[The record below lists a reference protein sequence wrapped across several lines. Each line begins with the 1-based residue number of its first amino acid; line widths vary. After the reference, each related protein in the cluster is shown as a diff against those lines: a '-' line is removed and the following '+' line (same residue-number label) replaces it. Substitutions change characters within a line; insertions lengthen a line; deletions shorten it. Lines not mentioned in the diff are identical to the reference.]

1 MFENKLLDLFI
12 FFKSSNKKKGLVW
25 MYRLKLLFYNKNLIK
40 VIFETLHEFLSF
52 KFYVFIG
59 YYM

>member
-40 VIFETLHEFLSF
+40 VIFETLHEFLGF